1 MAGMDRIAPHS
12 QPLRDREHRL
22 AEALKAARPSLRLAM
37 LFGSVAEGRARPD
50 SDVDI
55 GLLDE
60 GPLDVDAMIEVAG
73 AACDATGREV
83 DIVDLHN
90 VPQPVTG
97 YVLRGK
103 RLLGSDEC
111 FADLCTRHLI
121 EREDFGRAR
130 EREVA
135 RRVAEWIR

>member
-1 MAGMDRIAPHS
+1 MPGMDHAAPHA

-37 LFGSVAEGRARPD
+37 LFGSVAEGLARPD

-60 GPLDVDAMIEVAG
+60 DPLDVDAIMAVAG

-83 DIVDLHN
+83 DIVDLHG
-90 VPQPVTG
+90 VPQPITG

-103 RLLGSDEC
+103 RLLGSHEC
-111 FADLCTRHLI
+111 FATLYTRHLI
-121 EREDFGRAR
+121 EQEDFGRLR
-130 EREVA
+130 ERMMLE
-135 RRVAEWIR
+135 RIEPWIR